1 MPQDEGQG
9 GPGPLGAAA
18 TAPVGLRSPPHLLPA
33 PFPPVPL
40 DTQNRWQRP
49 GCWKPPSPTPPR
61 TCSNALSPAPGEG
74 VLGRHGEAGTEALQ
88 GLTRGPL
95 PPRGAQTWMGP
106 LVGSGAPVGA
116 RRVSGCGC
124 LPPDPPESP
133 CGLSPETPA
142 AGQGS
147 GRGLSTRR
155 SDCAPRV
162 VECPR
167 RSSRTLGAPPHTHT
181 HCPGAAALRR
191 PLWARRECLLGRQ
204 AAFPAF
210 CPTMLTGCLWLVWFP
225 GPDVSAV
232 DAESEAR

>member
-49 GCWKPPSPTPPR
+49 GCWNPPSPTPPR

-124 LPPDPPESP
+124 LPPTRQSHRVAFLRRRPR
-133 CGLSPETPA
+133 L
-142 AGQGS
+142 
-147 GRGLSTRR
+147 GRGAGGGSARG
-155 SDCAPRV
+155 AAIVPRGSWSV
-162 VECPR
+162 HGGRHALWV
-167 RSSRTLGAPPHTHT
+167 PPPTHT

-225 GPDVSAV
+225 EPDVSAV
-232 DAESEAR
+232 DSESEAQ

>member
-18 TAPVGLRSPPHLLPA
+18 TAPIGLRSPPHLLPA

-40 DTQNRWQRP
+40 DTQNQWQCP
-49 GCWKPPSPTPPR
+49 GCWNPPSPTPPR

-124 LPPDPPESP
+124 LPPRPARVTVWPFSGDARGWAGERAGAQHEAQRLCPEGRGVSTAVVTHSGCPPP
-133 CGLSPETPA
+133 RTHALSRGRGPETSPLGEAGMPA
-142 AGQGS
+142 GPAGG
-147 GRGLSTRR
+147 
-155 SDCAPRV
+155 
-162 VECPR
+162 
-167 RSSRTLGAPPHTHT
+167 
-181 HCPGAAALRR
+181 
-191 PLWARRECLLGRQ
+191 
-204 AAFPAF
+204 
-210 CPTMLTGCLWLVWFP
+210 FP
-225 GPDVSAV
+225 GFLSHNADRVPVAGLV
-232 DAESEAR
+232 P